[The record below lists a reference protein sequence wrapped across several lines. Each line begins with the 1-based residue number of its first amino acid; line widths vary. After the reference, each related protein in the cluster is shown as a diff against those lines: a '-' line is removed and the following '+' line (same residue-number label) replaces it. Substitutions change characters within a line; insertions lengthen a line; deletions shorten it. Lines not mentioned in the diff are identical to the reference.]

1 MGIPLL
7 GSEQLLVFV
16 FVFLRIGAMLVMIPV
31 IGEGAVPVRV
41 KGGLA
46 IVVSLLVYPVVR
58 DLPGWSLQTETLW
71 VAWAIVGE
79 ILIGTLLG
87 FTAKMVFAGIRF
99 GGEMVGMQMGFSIVS
114 VIDPATRTQ
123 SSIMAEFQYMI
134 AVLVYLAVDAHHL
147 FIVAIV
153 ESYRFVPPAG
163 FHYTGALLAALLTF
177 SQAIFV
183 TAVKISA
190 PVMAVLLFT
199 NVALGIVARTVPQI
213 NVFIVGFPLQIAAGL
228 FFLGLTIPVIVTLV
242 QRSLVELN
250 GQVQALLRLMGT

>member
-7 GSEQLLVFV
+7 DPEQLLAFV
-16 FVFLRIGAMLVMIPV
+16 FIFLRIGAMLTMIPV
-31 IGEGAVPVRV
+31 IGEGSVPVRV

-46 IVVSLLVYPVVR
+46 IVIALLVYPVVGQ
-58 DLPGWSLQTETLW
+58 GWSFRNETLW
-71 VAWAIVGE
+71 VAWSILGE
-79 ILIGTLLG
+79 VLIGALLG
-87 FTAKMVFAGIRF
+87 FTAKMLFAGVRF
-99 GGEMVGMQMGFSIVS
+99 GGEMIGMQMGFSIVN
-114 VIDPATRTQ
+114 VIDPATRQQ
-123 SSIMAEFQYMI
+123 SSIMAEFQYLI

-147 FIVAIV
+147 FIAAIV

-163 FHYTGALLAALLTF
+163 FHYSGALLAALLTF

-199 NVALGIVARTVPQI
+199 NVSLGIVARTVPQI

-228 FFLGLTIPVIVTLV
+228 LFLGLTIPVTVTLI
-242 QRSLVELN
+242 QRSLAGLD
-250 GQVQALLRLMGT
+250 GQVQALLRLMGA